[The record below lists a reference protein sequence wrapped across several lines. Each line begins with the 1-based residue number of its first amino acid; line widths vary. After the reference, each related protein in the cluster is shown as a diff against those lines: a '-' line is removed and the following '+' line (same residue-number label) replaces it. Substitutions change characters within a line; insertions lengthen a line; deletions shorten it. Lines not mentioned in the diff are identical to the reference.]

1 MDEMEYRKELIE
13 DAEKQGEDLFAES
26 IRWLEGVYGQEGPR
40 VEAVQTF
47 DSLFRQWVLM
57 HDTVK
62 EAACLGICYL
72 HSDILMRT
80 GNLRLT
86 LYGEGFYLSEWRAE
100 STWQLPVFSLR

>member
-1 MDEMEYRKELIE
+1 MEYRKELIE

-62 EAACLGICYL
+62 
-72 HSDILMRT
+72 
-80 GNLRLT
+80 
-86 LYGEGFYLSEWRAE
+86 
-100 STWQLPVFSLR
+100 